1 MSSIG
6 ASTYNFI
13 ATQTVSGSSTATIT
27 FSNIPQ
33 NYTDLVLV
41 SNARSSRSGFVSSTL
56 VAAFNGDTS
65 SARYSQTLL
74 YGTGSSASS
83 ARTTS
88 GNYTG
93 IIVDY
98 VPAASS
104 ADGSLGTA
112 VTQIMNYSSNNMYK
126 TWLTKS
132 GDGNDHNMGASVELW
147 QSNNPITSIAI
158 SEILGNYI
166 TSGSTFTLYGI
177 KAADVTSIIPTKA
190 IGGDVIATD
199 GTYTYHAF
207 KNTGAFIP
215 AAAINA
221 DVFVVAGGGSSG
233 YDWGA
238 GGGAGGI
245 FYASSQALTAG
256 TNYLCTVG
264 SGGASY
270 AYEAVRGNAGNNSQ
284 FGALTP
290 AVGGGA
296 GGGLNNGSG
305 GGSGGS
311 GGSGGGGNYLGT
323 QAGGSSTQT
332 GTGGTGYGNSGS
344 AGYGAGNPNEASGG
358 GGGAG
363 GAGVAPTASN
373 GGAGGVGLSG
383 ATLSIIN
390 SIGSTLNLGEY
401 YSGNWYFAGG
411 GGGAGRTSGGAGGK
425 GGGGSYGAPGSGQGF
440 PGLANTGGGA
450 AGDGR
455 QGGSGLI
462 VVRYLS

>member
-13 ATQTVSGSSTATIT
+13 ATQSLGSATNTVT

-33 NYTDLVLV
+33 GYTDLVIIANVQV
-41 SNARSSRSGFVSSTL
+41 SGASGSKIQ
-56 VAAFNGDTS
+56 FNGDTGTNYSYTDILSYASTAASGRNTSTS
-65 SARYSQTLL
+65 SIYNNFV
-74 YGTGSSASS
+74 YGESI
-83 ARTTS
+83 TS
-88 GNYTG
+88 G
-93 IIVDY
+93 V
-98 VPAASS
+98 
-104 ADGSLGTA
+104 
-112 VTQIMNYSSNNMYK
+112 YSPYEIHIPSYANTNMYK
-126 TWLTKS
+126 TMLWKYGSNTTNSNS
-132 GDGNDHNMGASVELW
+132 GEYGFITGLW
-147 QSNNPITSIAI
+147 RSYNPITSITI
-158 SEILGNYI
+158 SCWNAVNYAVG
-166 TSGSTFTLYGI
+166 TSFTLYGI
-177 KAADVTSIIPTKA
+177 KAADIASIIPTKA